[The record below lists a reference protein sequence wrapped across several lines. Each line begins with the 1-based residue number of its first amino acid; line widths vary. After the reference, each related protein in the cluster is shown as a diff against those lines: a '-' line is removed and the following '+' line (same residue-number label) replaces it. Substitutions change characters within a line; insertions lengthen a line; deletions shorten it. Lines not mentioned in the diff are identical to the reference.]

1 MVHEGQTPRPLQ
13 EKATRKSCPQSSH
26 QARDHFK
33 RVNDT
38 HGHAA
43 GDLVLKA
50 IADHLRC
57 SARESDLVFRYGG
70 EEFLLLLPDTS
81 AAQALRKVDCIRQAV
96 EASPVPVGEQ
106 TINITLSAGVAT
118 FPADGAT
125 PDALIE
131 RADQALYLAKSQG
144 RNRVVGCGAPVNTAD
159 TRADSAPG

>member
-50 IADHLRC
+50 IADHLR
-57 SARESDLVFRYGG
+57 SNARESDLVFRYGG